1 MGQDE
6 GPCCINPGNIHIMG
20 NEDECHMALLL
31 KSAKIRHHMTLFLF
45 ILPVG
50 DFIKDQG
57 LRLKRKGRRNAKAA
71 FLTKGK
77 GPRVTVQ
84 KRRQSHGL
92 YGIPHLTVNG
102 GSRKLLIGEP
112 IGHFFIDRIP
122 QDLQVWILEY
132 VANLVGQVCRF
143 KIDNIPAIDEDL
155 PAAG

>member
-6 GPCCINPGNIHIMG
+6 GPCCISSGNIHIMG

-45 ILPVG
+45 VLPVG

-77 GPRVTVQ
+77 GPRITVQ

-92 YGIPHLTVNG
+92 HGIPHLTVMVDR
-102 GSRKLLIGEP
+102 GSFLLASP
-112 IGHFFIDRIP
+112 
-122 QDLQVWILEY
+122 
-132 VANLVGQVCRF
+132 
-143 KIDNIPAIDEDL
+143 
-155 PAAG
+155 